1 MGKPKMNEC
10 VLFDPNCAQILYL
23 NIMASDISTFLTER
37 SDRGVDS
44 ERNVYGLKNG
54 LRFHFGILIL

>member
-44 ERNVYGLKNG
+44 EGT
-54 LRFHFGILIL
+54 